1 MWYGMNK
8 SQKKLLGIV
17 GVLLFGFLFI
27 IMITEKNIL
36 KDAQPVI
43 VIMLLVSL
51 IIVALVSLVMHIQSG
66 K

>member
-8 SQKKLLGIV
+8 RQQKLLGIG
-17 GVLLFGFLFI
+17 GVLLFGFLCI
-27 IMITEKNIL
+27 IIITEKNIL

-43 VIMLLVSL
+43 VIILLVSL
-51 IIVALVSLVMHIQSG
+51 SIVALVSLVMHIQSG